1 MSNHFSW
8 EPVAAIKGI
17 TNGLG
22 HAAKSHRA
30 IAEGLTLR
38 CPGSITYM
46 PWLTTLAAAGMV
58 LLQLS
63 AVALHLSRGE
73 TRVLWLNAILVFVAG
88 AVVWVGGF
96 TA

>member
-1 MSNHFSW
+1 
-8 EPVAAIKGI
+8 
-17 TNGLG
+17 
-22 HAAKSHRA
+22 
-30 IAEGLTLR
+30 
-38 CPGSITYM
+38 
-46 PWLTTLAAAGMV
+46 MV